1 MKLLL
6 SLLQTSR
13 SSNLDDHGK
22 TIFFLAT
29 KNQTTIRQLLHS
41 PAANLPADLQLYIWM
56 ENAPLN
62 IVYAQ

>member
-6 SLLQTSR
+6 SLLQTSK
-13 SSNLDDHGK
+13 SSSLDYGK
-22 TIFFLAT
+22 TIMAT
-29 KNQTTIRQLLHS
+29 KNQTTIRQLLHR
-41 PAANLPADLQLYIWM
+41 PPANLLARFNYATIINWI